1 MSAGD
6 ELFAKSLFS
15 SPEIREEVDSYL
27 VLMFKQMLK
36 TCLIRNPVRVD
47 ANIGQLPFTE
57 ESLMLKNFVTEYTQG
72 LLVKAVKEEVLKV
85 YMKEELHELIQ
96 RQVERCVADN
106 LKAFE
111 TAFKKNK
118 TIPKGVR
125 K

>member
-36 TCLIRNPVRVD
+36 TCLIRNPVKVD
-47 ANIGQLPFTE
+47 LGHLPFTE
-57 ESLMLKNFVTEYTQG
+57 ESLMLRNFVTEYTQG
-72 LLVKAVKEEVLKV
+72 LLAKAVQEEVLKV
-85 YMKEELHELIQ
+85 YMKEELHQLIQ

-106 LKAFE
+106 RKALE
-111 TAFKKNK
+111 LAFRKNK

>member
-15 SPEIREEVDSYL
+15 STEIREEVDSYL

-36 TCLIRNPVRVD
+36 TCLIRNPVKVD
-47 ANIGQLPFTE
+47 LGHLPFTE
-57 ESLMLKNFVTEYTQG
+57 ESLMLKNFVSEHAQH
-72 LLVKAVKEEVLKV
+72 LIIKAVQEEVLKV
-85 YMKEELHELIQ
+85 YMKEQLHGLIQ

>member
-27 VLMFKQMLK
+27 TLMFRHMLK
-36 TCLIRNPVRVD
+36 TCLIRNPVSID
-47 ANIGQLPFTE
+47 LGKLPFTE
-57 ESLMLKNFVTEYTQG
+57 ESLMLRNFVTEYTQG
-72 LLVKAVKEEVLKV
+72 LLTKAVKEEVLKV